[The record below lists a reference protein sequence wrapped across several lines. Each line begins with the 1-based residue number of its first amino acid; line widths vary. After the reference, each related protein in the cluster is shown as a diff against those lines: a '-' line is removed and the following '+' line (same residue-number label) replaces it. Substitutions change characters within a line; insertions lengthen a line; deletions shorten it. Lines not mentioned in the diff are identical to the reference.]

1 MLLSFLIAFSI
12 VSSLLIGGVILMK
25 SKEYKDNIRLTSFQS
40 EALHGLMIGDLHAE
54 RRKPTHNTRLS
65 FDQSNIHLAYAEH
78 LYQLFGSLINMDIY
92 TTDREPDSRTGII
105 YVSLMFKTLTF
116 AILNPFRE
124 LYYVGGVKI
133 IPSNLGDFF
142 TAVSF
147 AY

>member
-1 MLLSFLIAFSI
+1 LLLSFLIAFSI

-40 EALHGLMIGDLHAE
+40 EALHGLMIGDLYAE
-54 RRKPTHNTRLS
+54 RRKSTHNTRLS

-78 LYQLFGSLINMDIY
+78 LYQLSGSLINMDIY
-92 TTDREPDSRTGII
+92 ITDREPDSRTGII

-133 IPSNLGDFF
+133 IPSNIGDVF